1 MTGAGFLLILAAA
14 LAGAAAGLALSE
26 LTESDDFGPLEALR
40 RLCRRISGG
49 PRLQESIFDSVRM
62 LDGGQAPRG
71 GQLICMHNGTPRRF
85 RRTDSRG
92 GPGWM
97 SDTYEGE
104 RCPSC
109 GKILAEKRI
118 Y

>member
-14 LAGAAAGLALSE
+14 LAGVIVGLALAE
-26 LTESDDFGPLEALR
+26 LTESDDFGPLEAFR
-40 RLCRRISGG
+40 RLRRRISGG

-62 LDGGQAPRG
+62 LDGGQVPRRG
-71 GQLICMHNGTPRRF
+71 RLICMHKGAPRRF
-85 RRTDSRG
+85 HRTDSRG

-104 RCPSC
+104 CCPSC